1 MTGLWVAVLLLGLL
15 VVMLTIKVVLLR
27 KSARVLRQE
36 LLRRRNE
43 ETNTLLSLP
52 SRDREMRLLTSTLN
66 QELRS
71 LRQDRLRY
79 QQGDQELKDAVAGI
93 SHDLRTPLTA
103 ISGYLEL
110 LKSQQLPPDAT
121 RYLEQVESRTQ
132 SMKRLT
138 EELFQYSVAAS
149 TEKLELQPVDLGRA
163 LEETLLA
170 FCGALESRGITP
182 EIHLTEKKVIRY
194 LDPGALNRVL
204 GNLLT
209 NALKYSA
216 GDLSVS
222 LDESGRIAVSNSA
235 PQLDPITTGRLF
247 DRFYTVEAAKNST
260 GLGLSI
266 AKALTERMGGRIWA
280 EFSQGRLTLLVEWQ
294 SPTSLLVN

>member
-1 MTGLWVAVLLLGLL
+1 MIGLWVAVLVLGLL
-15 VVMLTIKVVLLR
+15 TVMLAIKVVLLR

-79 QQGDQELKDAVAGI
+79 QQGDRELKDAVAGI

-209 NALKYSA
+209 NALKYSP

-266 AKALTERMGGRIWA
+266 AKALTERMGGKIWA

>member
-209 NALKYSA
+209 NALKYSP

>member
-1 MTGLWVAVLLLGLL
+1 MIGLWVAVLAVGLL
-15 VVMLTIKVVLLR
+15 AVVLTIKVVLLR

-280 EFSQGRLTLLVEWQ
+280 EFSQCRLTLLVEWQ

>member
-66 QELRS
+66 QELHS

-79 QQGDQELKDAVAGI
+79 QQGDRELKDAVAGI

-121 RYLEQVESRTQ
+121 RYLEQVENRTQ
-132 SMKRLT
+132 SLKRLT

-209 NALKYSA
+209 NALKYSP

-266 AKALTERMGGRIWA
+266 AKALTERMGGKIWA
-280 EFSQGRLTLLVEWQ
+280 EFSQCRLTLLVEWQ

>member
-1 MTGLWVAVLLLGLL
+1 MIGLWVAVLLLGLL
-15 VVMLTIKVVLLR
+15 VVMLAIKVVLLR

-79 QQGDQELKDAVAGI
+79 QQGDRELKDAVAGI

-209 NALKYSA
+209 NALKYSP

-266 AKALTERMGGRIWA
+266 AKALTERMGGKIWA

>member
-1 MTGLWVAVLLLGLL
+1 MIGLWVAVLAVGLL
-15 VVMLTIKVVLLR
+15 AVVLTIKVVLLR

-79 QQGDQELKDAVAGI
+79 QQGDRELKDAVAGI

-121 RYLEQVESRTQ
+121 RYLEQVENRTQ

-266 AKALTERMGGRIWA
+266 AKALTERMGGKIWA

>member
-79 QQGDQELKDAVAGI
+79 QQGDRELKDAVAGI

-110 LKSQQLPPDAT
+110 LKFQQLPPDAT

-216 GDLSVS
+216 GDLSVT
-222 LDESGRIAVSNSA
+222 LDESGRISVSNSA

>member
-1 MTGLWVAVLLLGLL
+1 MIGLWVAVLVLGLL

-27 KSARVLRQE
+27 KSARVLREE

-182 EIHLTEKKVIRY
+182 
-194 LDPGALNRVL
+194 
-204 GNLLT
+204 
-209 NALKYSA
+209 
-216 GDLSVS
+216 
-222 LDESGRIAVSNSA
+222 
-235 PQLDPITTGRLF
+235 
-247 DRFYTVEAAKNST
+247 
-260 GLGLSI
+260 
-266 AKALTERMGGRIWA
+266 
-280 EFSQGRLTLLVEWQ
+280 
-294 SPTSLLVN
+294 

>member
-209 NALKYSA
+209 NALKYSP

-266 AKALTERMGGRIWA
+266 AKALTERMGGKIWA

>member
-1 MTGLWVAVLLLGLL
+1 MIGLWVAVLVLGLL
-15 VVMLTIKVVLLR
+15 TVMLAIKVVLLR

-66 QELRS
+66 RELRS

-209 NALKYSA
+209 NALKYSP
-216 GDLSVS
+216 GDLSVT
-222 LDESGRIAVSNSA
+222 LDESGRLAVSNSA

-294 SPTSLLVN
+294 SPTSFLVN

>member
-1 MTGLWVAVLLLGLL
+1 MKGLL
-15 VVMLTIKVVLLR
+15 TVMLAIKVVLLR

-66 QELRS
+66 RELRS

-209 NALKYSA
+209 NALKYSP
-216 GDLSVS
+216 GDLSVT

-294 SPTSLLVN
+294 SPTSFLVN

>member
-27 KSARVLRQE
+27 KSARVLREE

-79 QQGDQELKDAVAGI
+79 QQGDRELKDAVAGI

-209 NALKYSA
+209 NALKYSP

>member
-27 KSARVLRQE
+27 KSARVLREE

-209 NALKYSA
+209 NALKYSP
-216 GDLSVS
+216 GDLSVT

-266 AKALTERMGGRIWA
+266 AKALTERMGGKIWA
-280 EFSQGRLTLLVEWQ
+280 EFSQCRLTLLVEWQ

>member
-79 QQGDQELKDAVAGI
+79 QQGDRELKDAVAGI

-121 RYLEQVESRTQ
+121 RYLEQVENRTQ

-209 NALKYSA
+209 NALKYSP

-266 AKALTERMGGRIWA
+266 AKALTERMGGKIWA

>member
-1 MTGLWVAVLLLGLL
+1 MIGLWVAVLVVGLL
-15 VVMLTIKVVLLR
+15 AVVLTIKVVLLR
-27 KSARVLRQE
+27 KSARVLREE

>member
-79 QQGDQELKDAVAGI
+79 QQGDRELKDAVAGI

-110 LKSQQLPPDAT
+110 LKSQKLPPDAT
-121 RYLEQVESRTQ
+121 RYLEQVENRTQ

-170 FCGALESRGITP
+170 FCEALESRGITP

-209 NALKYSA
+209 NALKYSP
-216 GDLSVS
+216 GDLSVT

>member
-1 MTGLWVAVLLLGLL
+1 MIGLWVAVLVLGLL

-66 QELRS
+66 RELRS

-209 NALKYSA
+209 NALKYSP
-216 GDLSVS
+216 GELSVS

-266 AKALTERMGGRIWA
+266 AKALTERMGGKIWA

>member
-1 MTGLWVAVLLLGLL
+1 MIGLWVAVLAVGLL
-15 VVMLTIKVVLLR
+15 AVVLTIKVVLLR

-209 NALKYSA
+209 NALKYSP

-266 AKALTERMGGRIWA
+266 AKALTERMGGKIWA

>member
-209 NALKYSA
+209 NALKYSP
-216 GDLSVS
+216 GDLSIT

>member
-1 MTGLWVAVLLLGLL
+1 MTGLWVAVLVLGLL

-27 KSARVLRQE
+27 KSARVLREE

-209 NALKYSA
+209 NALKYSP

-266 AKALTERMGGRIWA
+266 AKALTERMGGKIWA

>member
-1 MTGLWVAVLLLGLL
+1 MIGLWVAVLVLGLL
-15 VVMLTIKVVLLR
+15 TVMLAIKVVLLR

-110 LKSQQLPPDAT
+110 LKFQQLPPDAT

>member
-79 QQGDQELKDAVAGI
+79 QQGDRELKDAVAGI

-149 TEKLELQPVDLGRA
+149 TEKLELEPVDLGRA

-222 LDESGRIAVSNSA
+222 LNESGRIAVSNSA

-247 DRFYTVEAAKNST
+247 DQFYTVEAAKNST

-266 AKALTERMGGRIWA
+266 AKALTERMGGKIWA
-280 EFSQGRLTLLVEWQ
+280 EFSQGHLTLLVEWQ

>member
-1 MTGLWVAVLLLGLL
+1 MIGLWVAVLVLGLL
-15 VVMLTIKVVLLR
+15 TVMLAIKVVLLR

-79 QQGDQELKDAVAGI
+79 QQGDRELKDAVAGI

-209 NALKYSA
+209 NALKYSP
-216 GDLSVS
+216 GDLSVT

-294 SPTSLLVN
+294 SPTSFLVN

>member
-15 VVMLTIKVVLLR
+15 TVMLAIKVVLLR
-27 KSARVLRQE
+27 KSARVLREE

-52 SRDREMRLLTSTLN
+52 NRDREMRLLTSTLN

-79 QQGDQELKDAVAGI
+79 QQGDRELKDAVAGI

-149 TEKLELQPVDLGRA
+149 TEKLELEPVDLGRA

-247 DRFYTVEAAKNST
+247 DQFYTVEAAKNST

>member
-27 KSARVLRQE
+27 KSARVLREE

-79 QQGDQELKDAVAGI
+79 QQGDRELKDAVAGI

-149 TEKLELQPVDLGRA
+149 TEKLELEPVDLGRA

-222 LDESGRIAVSNSA
+222 LNESGRIAVSNSA

-247 DRFYTVEAAKNST
+247 DQFYTVEAAKNST

-266 AKALTERMGGRIWA
+266 AKALTERMGGKIWA
-280 EFSQGRLTLLVEWQ
+280 EFSQGHLTLLVEWQ

>member
-1 MTGLWVAVLLLGLL
+1 MIGLWVAVLVLGLL
-15 VVMLTIKVVLLR
+15 TVMLAIKVVLLR

-66 QELRS
+66 RELRS

-209 NALKYSA
+209 NALKYSP

>member
-1 MTGLWVAVLLLGLL
+1 MTGLWVAVLVLGLL
-15 VVMLTIKVVLLR
+15 TVMLAIKVVLLR

-79 QQGDQELKDAVAGI
+79 QQGDRELKDAVAGI

-110 LKSQQLPPDAT
+110 LKSQQLPPDVT
-121 RYLEQVESRTQ
+121 RYLEQVENRTQ

-149 TEKLELQPVDLGRA
+149 TEKLELEPVDLGRA

-216 GDLSVS
+216 GDLSVT

>member
-15 VVMLTIKVVLLR
+15 AVMLAIKVVLLR

-79 QQGDQELKDAVAGI
+79 QQGDRELKDAVAGI

-149 TEKLELQPVDLGRA
+149 TEKLELEPVDLGRA

-266 AKALTERMGGRIWA
+266 AKALTERMGGKIWA
-280 EFSQGRLTLLVEWQ
+280 EFSQGHLTLLVEWQ

>member
-1 MTGLWVAVLLLGLL
+1 MTGLWVAVLVLGLL
-15 VVMLTIKVVLLR
+15 TVMLAIKVVLLR
-27 KSARVLRQE
+27 KSARVLREE

-121 RYLEQVESRTQ
+121 RYLEQVESRTH

-209 NALKYSA
+209 NALKYSP

-266 AKALTERMGGRIWA
+266 AKALTERMGGKIWA

>member
-1 MTGLWVAVLLLGLL
+1 MIGLWVAVLVLGLL

-66 QELRS
+66 RELRS

-209 NALKYSA
+209 NALKYSP

-266 AKALTERMGGRIWA
+266 AKALTERMGGKIWA

>member
-79 QQGDQELKDAVAGI
+79 QQGDRELKDAVAGI

-110 LKSQQLPPDAT
+110 LKSQKLPPDAT
-121 RYLEQVESRTQ
+121 RYLEQVENRTQ

-170 FCGALESRGITP
+170 FCEALESRGITP

-209 NALKYSA
+209 NALKYSP
-216 GDLSVS
+216 GDLSVT

-266 AKALTERMGGRIWA
+266 AKSLTERMGGRIWA

>member
-1 MTGLWVAVLLLGLL
+1 MIGLWVAVLVVGLL
-15 VVMLTIKVVLLR
+15 AVVLTIKVVLLR

-66 QELRS
+66 RELRS

-266 AKALTERMGGRIWA
+266 AKALTERMGGKIWA
-280 EFSQGRLTLLVEWQ
+280 EFSQGHLTLLVEWQ

>member
-1 MTGLWVAVLLLGLL
+1 MIGLWVAVLVLGLL
-15 VVMLTIKVVLLR
+15 TVMLAIKVVLLR
-27 KSARVLRQE
+27 KSARVLREE

-121 RYLEQVESRTQ
+121 RYLEQVENRTQ

-204 GNLLT
+204 ENLLT
-209 NALKYSA
+209 NALKYSP
-216 GDLSVS
+216 GDLSVT

>member
-1 MTGLWVAVLLLGLL
+1 MIGLWVAVLAVGLL
-15 VVMLTIKVVLLR
+15 AVVLTIKVVLLR

-79 QQGDQELKDAVAGI
+79 QQGDRELKDAVAGI

-110 LKSQQLPPDAT
+110 LEFQQLPPDAT
-121 RYLEQVESRTQ
+121 RYLEQVENRTQ

-216 GDLSVS
+216 GDLSVT

>member
-1 MTGLWVAVLLLGLL
+1 MIGLWVAVLVLGLL
-15 VVMLTIKVVLLR
+15 TVMLAIKVVLLR

-66 QELRS
+66 RELRS

-209 NALKYSA
+209 NALKYSP
-216 GDLSVS
+216 GDLSVT

-294 SPTSLLVN
+294 SPTSFLVN

>member
-1 MTGLWVAVLLLGLL
+1 MIGLWVAVLVLGLL
-15 VVMLTIKVVLLR
+15 TVMLAIKVVLLR

-66 QELRS
+66 RELRS

-209 NALKYSA
+209 NALKYSP

-294 SPTSLLVN
+294 SPTSFLVN

>member
-79 QQGDQELKDAVAGI
+79 QQGDRELKDAVAGI

-209 NALKYSA
+209 NAFKYSA
-216 GDLSVS
+216 GDLSVT

>member
-1 MTGLWVAVLLLGLL
+1 
-15 VVMLTIKVVLLR
+15 
-27 KSARVLRQE
+27 
-36 LLRRRNE
+36 
-43 ETNTLLSLP
+43 
-52 SRDREMRLLTSTLN
+52 
-66 QELRS
+66 
-71 LRQDRLRY
+71 
-79 QQGDQELKDAVAGI
+79 
-93 SHDLRTPLTA
+93 
-103 ISGYLEL
+103 
-110 LKSQQLPPDAT
+110 
-121 RYLEQVESRTQ
+121 
-132 SMKRLT
+132 MKRLT

-149 TEKLELQPVDLGRA
+149 TEKLELEPVDLGRA

-247 DRFYTVEAAKNST
+247 DQFYTVEAAKNST